1 MHLAAS
7 VGTPVV
13 GLYGLTPP
21 DIWGPLGVPHRIVA
35 PRLPCQCAAPNLCK
49 PNNPGGVYCVHRV
62 RVEEV
67 TTATLDLIEFE
78 TLKSIPNR

>member
-21 DIWGPLGVPHRIVA
+21 DIWGPLGVPHRSWRLGCPANALLPTCASRTIPVA
-35 PRLPCQCAAPNLCK
+35 STVCIAC
-49 PNNPGGVYCVHRV
+49 
-62 RVEEV
+62 E
-67 TTATLDLIEFE
+67 
-78 TLKSIPNR
+78 